1 MTIASDGKQTAALAA
16 DGTAFSLRGGV
27 YLLTAH
33 ANSGSGLTAGLQ
45 MLSADGTNYV
55 PVSPTYAHVNGYST
69 LYLPPGQYKFA
80 VTGTPGA
87 SETFDM
93 AVWRVPTS

>member
-1 MTIASDGKQTAALAA
+1 MHAIDGKTTTALAA
-16 DGTAFSLRGGV
+16 DGTAFNLRGGT

-33 ANSGSGLTAGLQ
+33 INSGSGLTAGLQ

-55 PVSPTYAHVNGYST
+55 PVSPTYAHVNGYQV

-80 VTGTPGA
+80 VSGTPG
-87 SETFDM
+87 SGETFDM
-93 AVWRVPTS
+93 AVWRVPAD